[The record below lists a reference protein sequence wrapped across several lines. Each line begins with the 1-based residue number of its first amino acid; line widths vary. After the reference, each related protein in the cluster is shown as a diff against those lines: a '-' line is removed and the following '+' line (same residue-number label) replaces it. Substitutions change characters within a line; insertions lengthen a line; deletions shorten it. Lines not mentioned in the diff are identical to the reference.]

1 MAKKYYWLKMDN
13 GYLSSPKV
21 KKLRKIAGGDTYTII
36 YLKMLLLSIENGG
49 LIEYQGIEPT
59 LEEELA
65 LILDED
71 EDNVK
76 ITVAYLL
83 SQGLLVFVNDKTFFL
98 PDAAERIGTES
109 ESKERVRAYRERKAI
124 RDSIPLEMVK
134 KLTHEQILLP
144 DGNVKFIDNKRY
156 GGNAEYVYELAECK
170 CEICGESNTKKLL
183 IHHNNGY
190 SNDLEDLYLLCHSC
204 HKQVE
209 NGTLKCDKH
218 KRKAVTCNS
227 LVTACNID
235 IEKDIEIDIE
245 KDIDIEKEK
254 DNKRSAQNKHFVPP
268 TVDEVRAYCKE
279 RGNNI
284 DAESF
289 VDYYTSTG
297 WLVGKKPMKDWKAS
311 VRTWE
316 RNERRQGNA
325 RPDTAAT
332 GNTKR
337 EWHLEC
343 AVDGTKD
350 CNREPAT
357 GQFDW
362 SGLS

>member
-1 MAKKYYWLKMDN
+1 MKAESKLRGLERDIASANNGLKNILRREAIKQMSENKRYYWLKLKEDFFDDDTIRYIEEQEN
-13 GYLSSPKV
+13 GIKYSNF
-21 KKLRKIAGGDTYTII
+21 
-36 YLKMLLLSIENGG
+36 YLKLCLKSLRTDGRLVRFVGEMLIPYDIKSLS
-49 LIEYQGIEPT
+49 
-59 LEEELA
+59 A
-65 LILDED
+65 LTGVDAD
-71 EDNVK
+71 
-76 ITVAYLL
+76 TVRCAMAL
-83 SQGLLVFVNDKTFFL
+83 F
-98 PDAAERIGTES
+98 ERIGCVKVLES
-109 ESKERVRAYRERKAI
+109 GELYIS
-124 RDSIPLEMVK
+124 
-134 KLTHEQILLP
+134 Q
-144 DGNVKFIDNKRY
+144 
-156 GGNAEYVYELAECK
+156 LAELVGSETDK
-170 CEICGESNTKKLL
+170 AKLMR
-183 IHHNNGY
+183 I
-190 SNDLEDLYLLCHSC
+190 SRARE
-204 HKQVE
+204 
-209 NGTLKCDKH
+209 
-218 KRKAVTCNS
+218 KASELSGVTMLPECYP
-227 LVTACNID
+227 
-235 IEKDIEIDIE
+235 EIDIE

-254 DNKRSAQNKHFVPP
+254 DNKRSAQNKRFVPP
-268 TVDEVRAYCKE
+268 SVDEVRAYCKE

-316 RNERRQGNA
+316 RNERRQDNA

>member
-1 MAKKYYWLKMDN
+1 MADSKKYWYIQLNVNFFEDERIDWLCEQQN
-13 GYLSSPKV
+13 GYAYVVLYL
-21 KKLRKIAGGDTYTII
+21 KLCLKTANNNGILTRQIGDMIIPYNIDKIAETTHMNVDIVRVALELYKRI
-36 YLKMLLLSIENGG
+36 G
-49 LIEYQGIEPT
+49 LIYE
-59 LEEELA
+59 A
-65 LILDED
+65 DENCNFMRLP
-71 EDNVK
+71 EVPQMVGC
-76 ITVAYLL
+76 ITQAAI
-83 SQGLLVFVNDKTFFL
+83 DK
-98 PDAAERIGTES
+98 R
-109 ESKERVRAYRERKAI
+109 KQRERK
-124 RDSIPLEMVK
+124 K
-134 KLTHEQILLP
+134 LLP
-144 DGNVKFIDNKRY
+144 EPDNLPDNVQDN
-156 GGNAEYVYELAECK
+156 VPQELRVKSIE
-170 CEICGESNTKKLL
+170 LR
-183 IHHNNGY
+183 
-190 SNDLEDLYLLCHSC
+190 D
-204 HKQVE
+204 
-209 NGTLKCDKH
+209 
-218 KRKAVTCNS
+218 NS
-227 LVTACNID
+227 L
-235 IEKDIEIDIE
+235 
-245 KDIDIEKEK
+245 EK
-254 DNKRSAQNKHFVPP
+254 DNKRSAQNKRFVPP

-316 RNERRQGNA
+316 RNERRQDNA

>member
-1 MAKKYYWLKMDN
+1 MACSKKYWYIQLNVNFFEDERIDWLCEQQN
-13 GYLSSPKV
+13 GYAYVVLYL
-21 KKLRKIAGGDTYTII
+21 KLCLKTANNNGILTRQIGDMIIPYNVDKIAETTHMNVDIVRVALELYKRI
-36 YLKMLLLSIENGG
+36 G
-49 LIEYQGIEPT
+49 LIYE
-59 LEEELA
+59 A
-65 LILDED
+65 DENCNFMRLP
-71 EDNVK
+71 EVPQMVGC
-76 ITVAYLL
+76 ITQAAI
-83 SQGLLVFVNDKTFFL
+83 DK
-98 PDAAERIGTES
+98 R
-109 ESKERVRAYRERKAI
+109 KQRERK
-124 RDSIPLEMVK
+124 K
-134 KLTHEQILLP
+134 LLP
-144 DGNVKFIDNKRY
+144 EPDNLPDNVLDN
-156 GGNAEYVYELAECK
+156 VPQELRVKSIE
-170 CEICGESNTKKLL
+170 LR
-183 IHHNNGY
+183 
-190 SNDLEDLYLLCHSC
+190 D
-204 HKQVE
+204 
-209 NGTLKCDKH
+209 
-218 KRKAVTCNS
+218 NS
-227 LVTACNID
+227 L
-235 IEKDIEIDIE
+235 
-245 KDIDIEKEK
+245 EK
-254 DNKRSAQNKHFVPP
+254 DNKRSAQNKRFVPP
-268 TVDEVRAYCKE
+268 SVDEVRAYCKE

-316 RNERRQGNA
+316 RNERRQDNA